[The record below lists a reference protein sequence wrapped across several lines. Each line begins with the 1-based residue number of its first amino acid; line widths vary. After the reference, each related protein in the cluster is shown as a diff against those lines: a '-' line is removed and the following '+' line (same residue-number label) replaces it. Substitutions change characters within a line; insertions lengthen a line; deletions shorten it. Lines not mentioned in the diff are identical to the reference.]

1 MQPWRTE
8 SRAGIDMIFDDESK
22 TMMFPLTSVGKN
34 FWRGRRFLTK
44 KELMYAI
51 RNWKI
56 FPLINGVCITNVI
69 CDKWGPALAQD
80 LWLDLL
86 DTENIVSSLAEIS
99 LSHGI
104 IHIGSSTTKDN
115 CIGVAKTANHQT
127 NIDADVIDA
136 IVKKLGGNARRLE
149 VVPNDI

>member
-1 MQPWRTE
+1 MV
-8 SRAGIDMIFDDESK
+8 FDDESK
-22 TMMFPLTSVGKN
+22 VMTFPLTSVGKN

-44 KELMYAI
+44 DEIMQAI
-51 RNWKI
+51 GNWKI
-56 FPLINGVCITNVI
+56 FSINAICITNVI

-80 LWLDLL
+80 LRFGEWE
-86 DTENIVSSLAEIS
+86 TESIISTLAEIS

-115 CIGVAKTANHQT
+115 CIGVAETPNHQT

-136 IVKKLGGNARRLE
+136 IVEKIGGGGNG
-149 VVPNDI
+149 V